1 MLEVNVKGR
10 AGARGLPKRSSTAE
24 TKEGRVM
31 RSMVYFSRY
40 MNVSE
45 DSGMSDGTNSILSVR
60 PVAVISLDKHD
71 TFGNLV
77 SFFRPDET
85 DHIA

>member
-1 MLEVNVKGR
+1 
-10 AGARGLPKRSSTAE
+10 
-24 TKEGRVM
+24 
-31 RSMVYFSRY
+31 MVYFSRY